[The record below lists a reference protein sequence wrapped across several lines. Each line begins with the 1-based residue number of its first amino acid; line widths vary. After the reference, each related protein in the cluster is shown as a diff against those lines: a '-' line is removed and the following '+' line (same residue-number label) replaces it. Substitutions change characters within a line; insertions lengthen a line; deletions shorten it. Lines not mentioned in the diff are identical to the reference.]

1 MLFEVLVRTPA
12 WVYGLFVLLV
22 AFGLMQSRTSK
33 VGIARAAVLPAAM
46 LFLSAYGAVSV
57 FGVVPAVAAA
67 WFAGLATAVMVGQT
81 VLTWPS
87 GLVRDAESQ
96 AITVP
101 GSWVPL
107 ALMMAIFFTK
117 FGVNVALAFS
127 PALKTSPS
135 FWVPVCIAYGLF
147 GGLFLSRGMKILR
160 VPA

>member
-1 MLFEVLVRTPA
+1 
-12 WVYGLFVLLV
+12 
-22 AFGLMQSRTSK
+22 
-33 VGIARAAVLPAAM
+33 

-107 ALMMAIFFTK
+107 ALMMANFFTK